1 METMSPEWTCIRI
14 GLMISFTVGT
24 LEGVGARIAFFGFK
38 SRRVNF
44 VVSFTTPTKL
54 PVVFQFVRTVALYT
68 LGSLNATW
76 EGWMSPLPAVLA
88 LENFRI
94 HVCASNC
101 RNVVTYIEA
110 SIDEHFSIFTT
121 LDIPDVDSDY
131 GHVWF
136 GRDFDNSWFYFIFFL
151 LILFF
156 HLFYFWFSFSLFFI
170 LNLAKECN
178 ITLYMTV
185 IQVTKGYG
193 SVLPITWW
201 SHNHMTWRSL

>member
-1 METMSPEWTCIRI
+1 MELMSPKWTCIRT
-14 GLMISFTVGT
+14 GLVISFAVGT
-24 LEGVGARIAFFGFK
+24 LEGVGARIAFFGFQ
-38 SRRVNF
+38 SRWVDF
-44 VVSFTTPTKL
+44 VVSFTTSTKL
-54 PVVFQFVRTVALYT
+54 PVVFRFVRTIALYT
-68 LGSLNATW
+68 FRSLNATW
-76 EGWMSPLPAVLA
+76 EGRMSPLPAVLA
-88 LENFRI
+88 LGNSQI

-121 LDIPDVDSDY
+121 LDIPDVNSDY
-131 GHVWF
+131 GHVQF
-136 GRDFDNSWFYFIFFL
+136 GRDFDNSRFYFIFFL

-156 HLFYFWFSFSLFFI
+156 HLFYFWFLFSLFFI